1 MRVSL
6 NWLKEYVNIE
16 MSPQDLAERM
26 TMAGLEV
33 EALEPAGHSVEDIVA
48 ARILS
53 IKAHPKADR
62 LHICEVDAG
71 GRILPVV
78 CGAPNIVK
86 GAMAPLALPGTRLP
100 GGVSVEESRIRGELS
115 MGMLLAEDEMGLTE
129 DHSGIMV
136 LPPHV
141 KPGESVSQ
149 ALSLAD
155 WALEV
160 SITPNR
166 PDCTSVI
173 GIAREI
179 AAMTGVKLRRPSI
192 TIREQDRSISE
203 LAGVNVEDPEGC
215 PRYAA
220 GMIMGVKIGPSPFWM
235 RYRLHVS
242 GLRSINNVVDV
253 TNFVL
258 LEFGQPLHAFDYD
271 RLKENRIV
279 VRRAGE
285 GERFMTLDGKTHALS
300 RDNLMICDGEKSVA
314 VAGIMG
320 GLNSEIFEDSRNVLI
335 ESAYFD
341 PITIRRGSKRLGI
354 STEASYRFE
363 RGIDID
369 GVTVALQRALMLMQD
384 LAGGKVM
391 KGLIDRYP
399 TPVQR
404 SEILLR
410 VDKTNQFLGTSLS
423 TEAMADSLK
432 SLEMQ
437 VRPTGSEDLAVTPP
451 AFRVDITREVD
462 LMEEVARL
470 EGYDRVPVTWPPV
483 RTAGEKDHPIVRL
496 SDFVRDIM
504 AGCGFTEVIS
514 YSFISPDSADIL
526 GAGEGSP
533 LRSFAR
539 LLNPL
544 SQEQSVMR
552 TSLLP
557 GLFGALKNNLF
568 HGEKDLRLF
577 EWGKVFLSRGT
588 DELPLEK
595 HFLAG
600 IMTGLSNPKE
610 WFREERTA
618 DFFDVKGA
626 VEVLLKA
633 LKAAPVRFGKT
644 EETVPGY
651 DADSCAAVSVSG
663 ARVGVVG
670 NADAEVMARLE
681 LEGEKAFLFEI
692 DMDSL
697 QPHIPSAVKFEP
709 LARFPAVFRD
719 LSIVVG
725 AGVESAGI
733 SRIIVREGEGLVES
747 VVLYDLFRGG
757 KLGSGEKALAFRI
770 SYRSREGTL
779 DGKEVNRI
787 HERIVQSI
795 SRETGG
801 RLRER

>member
-6 NWLKEYVNIE
+6 NWLKEYVSIE
-16 MSPQDLAERM
+16 ISPQDLAEGM

-33 EALEPAGHSVEDIVA
+33 EALEPVGHSLEDIVA

-53 IKAHPKADR
+53 IKPHPKADR
-62 LHICEVDAG
+62 LHICEVEAG
-71 GRILPVV
+71 GRVLPVV
-78 CGAPNIVK
+78 CGAPNIEQ

-100 GGVSVEESRIRGELS
+100 GGVTVKESRIRGELS
-115 MGMLLAEDEMGLTE
+115 TGMLLAEDEMGLTE
-129 DHSGIMV
+129 DHSGIMI
-136 LPPHV
+136 LPENV
-141 KPGESVSQ
+141 KSGESVTD

-155 WALEV
+155 WAFEI

-179 AAMTGVKLRRPSI
+179 AALTGGKLRRPR
-192 TIREQDRSISE
+192 IRIHEQDRLISD

-220 GMIMGVKIGPSPFWM
+220 GMITGVKIGPSPFWM

-285 GERFMTLDGKTHALS
+285 GETFTTLDGKTHTLS
-300 RDNLMICDGEKSVA
+300 RDNLMICDGERSVA

-320 GLNSEIFEDSRNVLI
+320 GLNSEIFEESTNVLI

-341 PITIRRGSKRLGI
+341 PITIRRGSKKLGI

-363 RGIDID
+363 RGIDIE
-369 GVTVALQRALMLMQD
+369 GVVIALQRALMLMQD
-384 LAGGKVM
+384 LAGGKVV

-399 TPVQR
+399 TPVQPP
-404 SEILLR
+404 EILLR

-423 TEAMADSLK
+423 SEDMAGFLQ

-437 VRPTGSEDLAVTPP
+437 VRSAGSDLVVTPP
-451 AFRVDITREVD
+451 ALRVDIAREVD

-470 EGYDRVPVTWPPV
+470 VGYDHIPVTSPLV
-483 RTAGEKDHPIVRL
+483 RTTGEKDDPIVRL
-496 SDFVRDIM
+496 SDLVREIM
-504 AGCGFTEVIS
+504 TGCGFTEVIS
-514 YSFISPDSADIL
+514 YSFISPDSAEVL
-526 GAGEGSP
+526 GAEEGSP
-533 LRSFAR
+533 LRSFVR
-539 LLNPL
+539 MLNPL
-544 SQEQSVMR
+544 SQDQSVMR

-557 GLFGALKNNLF
+557 GLFAALRNNLF

-577 EWGKVFLSRGT
+577 EWGKVFLSRGP

-595 HFLAG
+595 HVLSG
-600 IMTGLSNPKE
+600 IMAGLSNQKE
-610 WFREERTA
+610 WFSQERDT
-618 DFFDVKGA
+618 DFFDAKGA

-633 LKAAPVRFGKT
+633 LKVGPVRFENIK
-644 EETVPGY
+644 ERVPGY
-651 DADSCAAVSVSG
+651 DARSCAAVSVSG
-663 ARVGVVG
+663 AMVGVVG
-670 NADAEVMARLE
+670 SADAEVMARLE
-681 LEGEKAFLFEI
+681 LQGEKSFLFEI
-692 DMDSL
+692 DVDSL
-697 QPHIPSAVKFEP
+697 RPHIPSAVKFEP

-725 AGVESAGI
+725 VSVESAGI
-733 SRIIVREGEGLVES
+733 SEIIVREGKGLVES
-747 VVLYDLFRGG
+747 VMLYDLFRGG
-757 KLGSGEKALAFRI
+757 KLGAGEKALAFRI

-779 DGKEVNRI
+779 DGKEVNRV